1 MEVLKYIN
9 LFVYLLLSLAYQ
21 ADIQAQNNV
30 YVIGS
35 RSIAEDRIDDLNGA
49 CGILLISSHDDL
61 VISSVQGE
69 GDNKGLMQ
77 VKADGQRA
85 DGLYEYRVIFDATAS
100 RNPKLEV
107 HRAGDVYD
115 TEIVAV
121 IKPDYLIA
129 YRVEAVGQPIQM
141 DDVTDAND
149 LLKDETAAELE
160 FTTNIIGLKL
170 VYAPELHAKLTTKEN
185 PADRNVKITSLI
197 IPLAPIAEAKQQMER
212 TQFEYESWMKQ
223 LEQNTQLAEVESN
236 WEKLDD
242 LEQQRDAASIYYA
255 ELTNVEIFAENSNRL
270 VLNISDLGPRTK
282 KAYAVLPLK
291 VTEKVFTTQSAALID
306 EGARL
311 FAMRKYQDAKVTYL
325 QAKQCADLSPVMKLA
340 LESTLAQCD
349 SCIVYDQLSGQALKQ
364 VLKMKREGNA
374 SQQELAKW
382 ASATI
387 EYIQM
392 LANVNPSIFYSK
404 RIEAMERLL
413 DEQPLYMKFT
423 VVEWKKNLQEG
434 NHLPN
439 VEVWAYYGKERLPL
453 SSYESARKFQKQVER
468 NVKDYEQLGITDV
481 NGVIEFSLDRTK
493 LPLGIIFCP
502 PKESKIK
509 IYYRSME
516 ELQRQSS
523 GDYMKRQVRL
533 KMFAK

>member
-1 MEVLKYIN
+1 MKAMRYIK
-9 LFVYLLLSLAYQ
+9 LFICLLFCLAYVTV
-21 ADIQAQNNV
+21 AQAQNNI
-30 YVIGS
+30 YVTGS

-61 VISSVQGE
+61 VISSVQAEGE
-69 GDNKGLMQ
+69 NKDLMQ

-85 DGLYEYRVIFDATAS
+85 DGLYEYRVIFDAAAS

-121 IKPDYLIA
+121 IKPNFLIA
-129 YRVEAVGQPIQM
+129 YRVEVVSQPIRM

-160 FTTNIIGLKL
+160 FTTNIIGLQL
-170 VYAPELHAKLTTKEN
+170 VYAPELQAKVTTREN

-197 IPLAPIAEAKQQMER
+197 IPLTPIAVAKRQMER
-212 TQFEYESWMKQ
+212 TQIEYENWMKQ
-223 LEQNTQLAEVESN
+223 LEQDTQLAAIESN
-236 WEKLDD
+236 WEKLDA
-242 LEQQRDAASIYYA
+242 LEQQRDAASVYYS
-255 ELTNVEIFAENSNRL
+255 ELTNVEIYAENSNRL
-270 VLNISDLGPRTK
+270 ALNISDLRPRAK

-291 VTEKVFTTQSAALID
+291 VTEKVFTTQSEALID

-311 FAMRKYQDAKVTYL
+311 FGMRKYQDAKATYL
-325 QAKQCADLSPVMKLA
+325 QAKQCVDLSPAMKLT

-349 SCIVYDQLSGQALKQ
+349 SCIVYDQLSGQALKE
-364 VLKMKREGNA
+364 VMRMKREGNA

-382 ASATI
+382 VSATI

-392 LANVNPSIFYSK
+392 LANVNPSVFYAK
-404 RIEAMERLL
+404 RIEMMERLL
-413 DEQPLYMKFT
+413 DEQPLYMKLT
-423 VVEWKKNLQEG
+423 VVEWKTLQEG
-434 NHLPN
+434 NRMPN
-439 VEVWAYYGKERLPL
+439 VEVWAYYGKERLAL
-453 SSYESARKFQKQVER
+453 SSYESERKFQTQIER
-468 NVKDYEQLGITDV
+468 NVQDYERLGISDV
-481 NGVIEFSLDRTK
+481 NGVVEFSLDRKK
-493 LPLGIIFCP
+493 LPLGIFFCP
-502 PKESKIK
+502 SKEAKSKIN
-509 IYYRSME
+509 YRSME

-533 KMFAK
+533 KMFTK